1 MIVDG
6 KKMKTDTQKK
16 AGVLRHLQDLFY
28 NDVHDIQVVGI
39 VGNLKAQGFMNLAI
53 NCFPDIKFFLPK
65 RNYK

>member
-28 NDVHDIQVVGI
+28 TQ
-39 VGNLKAQGFMNLAI
+39 
-53 NCFPDIKFFLPK
+53 CT
-65 RNYK
+65 